1 MTTAREIGDLSFFQF
16 FGKFSSRA
24 AYSRLERK
32 CFCFLYLNT
41 VADLGKIC
49 ELLGDIFENRFLEL
63 LLLFYIN
70 LTLLVLNLL
79 SEFGWDAPN

>member
-1 MTTAREIGDLSFFQF
+1 M
-16 FGKFSSRA
+16 
-24 AYSRLERK
+24 
-32 CFCFLYLNT
+32 
-41 VADLGKIC
+41 ADLGKIC

-79 SEFGWDAPN
+79 SEFGWDALN